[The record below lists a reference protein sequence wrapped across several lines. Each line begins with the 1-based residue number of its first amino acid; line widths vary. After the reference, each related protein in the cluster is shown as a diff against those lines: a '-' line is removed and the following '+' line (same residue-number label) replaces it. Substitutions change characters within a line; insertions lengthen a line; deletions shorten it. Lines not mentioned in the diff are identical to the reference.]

1 MYIYICIDSYT
12 FTHIYISV
20 CIYLYVYIY
29 MLMFTCK
36 CMYIYI
42 YFLYVCI
49 YCNGILPVCG
59 SSSGWPYSWLYRMI
73 VELTLENFCQA
84 LAVPL
89 PRPEHRDAPLP
100 PPSRAPGKDEM
111 NCEDGKDECHELI
124 AKLCDAYCSTQLSKV
139 WLFKCV
145 CVCVCVFVCECAH
158 VCVCLL
164 QHAAQQSMAV

>member
-1 MYIYICIDSYT
+1 
-12 FTHIYISV
+12 
-20 CIYLYVYIY
+20 
-29 MLMFTCK
+29 MFTCK

-100 PPSRAPGKDEM
+100 PSSRAPDKNEM
-111 NCEDGKDECHELI
+111 ICEDGKDECHELI